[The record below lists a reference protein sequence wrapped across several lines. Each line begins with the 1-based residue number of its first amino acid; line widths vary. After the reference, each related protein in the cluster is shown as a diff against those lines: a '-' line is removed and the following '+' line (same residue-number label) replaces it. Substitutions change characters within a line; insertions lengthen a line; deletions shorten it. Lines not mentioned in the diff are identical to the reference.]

1 MALPEPRITAFLR
14 WLAQERRTHFENYDA
29 LWQWSID
36 NPEGFW
42 GAMWDWFDIQTPV
55 EPVVAL
61 ADGRVPGA
69 VWFPDTQVNYAR
81 QVFRHADEA
90 HGADIPAI
98 VFRNERLQDANRTLR
113 VSWPELRR
121 EVASLAVALRNM
133 GIGRNDRVA
142 AYLPSTPQTV
152 VAFLACASLGA
163 IWSICS
169 PDMGAGAVLE
179 RFRQIEPKVLIGC
192 DGSTW
197 GGRDHDRRP
206 LLHTLLDGLP
216 SVEHMILWPCLDRDA
231 EAAEFASPER
241 KAWDLRPLLAGNP
254 WGFEPEWLPFDHPLW
269 IVYSS
274 GTSGL
279 PKPIVHGHG
288 GVMLE
293 HLKLNV
299 LHNNLGPSVETGD
312 IFHWSTSSGW
322 VMWNLQVGAL
332 LGGTTIALHDGH
344 PAARTETPDWSLL
357 WRFAAETGVTHLG
370 AGAAVFTTM
379 SRSGL
384 EPARVAKL
392 GALRAVGATGSPL
405 APEVHTWLQ
414 TQLPKVG
421 GQPIWVSSIAG
432 GTDFAGA
439 FVAGLPTLPN
449 PPGEIQCRC
458 LGAAVEAWGPPRED
472 GRGDSLIGEVGE
484 LVCTRPMP
492 SMPLYFWKD
501 EGDRRLIESYFEMYP
516 GRDNIG
522 AVWRHGDWIRLVPH
536 PEEGRTGVVILGR
549 SDATLNRRGVRLGST
564 EIYRAVEALPGVAD
578 SLIVDVH
585 GPDHPEGELVLF
597 VVPKPGVLLDDTL
610 RERIRAQIA
619 SEVSPHHLPDRML
632 AAPAIPRTLSGKK
645 MELPVRRMLQ
655 GEPAEQVM
663 SRDAVN
669 PPDIVGW
676 LEDLAASARPAPAA
690 APAQPAGAATL

>member
-1 MALPEPRITAFLR
+1 MAHPEARITAFLH
-14 WLAQERRTHFENYDA
+14 WLALERRRHFDDYDD
-29 LWQWSID
+29 LWQWSVD
-36 NPEGFW
+36 DPEGFW
-42 GAMWDWFDIQTPV
+42 GALWDWFDIESPV

-69 VWFPDTQVNYAR
+69 VWFPGTQLNYAR

-90 HGADIPAI
+90 HGADLPAI
-98 VFRNERLQDANRTLR
+98 LFRNEMLQAAGRTLR

-121 EVASLAVALRNM
+121 EVASLAVALRGM
-133 GIGRNDRVA
+133 GVGRNDRVA

-169 PDMGAGAVLE
+169 PDMGVGAVLD
-179 RFRQIEPKVLIGC
+179 RFRQIGPKVLIGC

-216 SVEHMILWPCLDRDA
+216 TVEHMILWPCLDRDA
-231 EAAEFASPER
+231 EPDEFAAPGR
-241 KAWDLRPLLAGNP
+241 RAWDLRPLLAGNP
-254 WGFEPEWLPFDHPLW
+254 WNFEPEWLPFDHPLW

-299 LHNNLGPSVETGD
+299 LHNNLGASVDTGD
-312 IFHWSTSSGW
+312 VFHWATSSGW

-344 PAARTETPDWSLL
+344 PAGRSDAPDWSLP
-357 WRFAAETGVTHLG
+357 WRFAAETGVTHFG
-370 AGAAVFTTM
+370 AGASVLTAM

-384 EPARVAKL
+384 EPARVADL
-392 GALRAVGATGSPL
+392 SALRAIGSTGSPL
-405 APEVHTWLQ
+405 PAEVHAWLQ
-414 TQLPKVG
+414 QQLPAVDG
-421 GQPIWVSSIAG
+421 RPIWVSSIAG

-439 FVAGLPTLPN
+439 FVAGLPTLDN

-501 EGDRRLIESYFEMYP
+501 EGDRRLIESYFSTYP
-516 GRDNIG
+516 GRDGIG

-536 PEEGRTGVVILGR
+536 PQEGRTGAVILGR

-564 EIYRAVEALPGVAD
+564 EIYRVVEALPGVAD
-578 SLIVDVH
+578 SLVVDLHREGDPDGEIV
-585 GPDHPEGELVLF
+585 LL
-597 VVPKPGVLLDDTL
+597 VVPMPGVMLDEPL
-610 RERIRAQIA
+610 KERIRTQIA
-619 SEVSPHHLPDRML
+619 TQVSPHHLPDRIL
-632 AAPAIPRTLSGKK
+632 AAPAVPRTLSGKK

-655 GEPAEQVM
+655 GEPASAVM
-663 SRDAVN
+663 NRDAVE
-669 PPDIVGW
+669 PQGIVEW
-676 LEDLAASARPAPAA
+676 LEGLAAQSPAA
-690 APAQPAGAATL
+690 DPVSI

>member
-206 LLHTLLDGLP
+206 LLHMLLDGLP

-676 LEDLAASARPAPAA
+676 LEDLAASARPA
-690 APAQPAGAATL
+690 QPAEAATL